1 MRRGWEVQLKG
12 QLVTR
17 QILFLP
23 PVKWSKE
30 RRWLAGYDQRWHWS
44 RLGLSHEML
53 FSLFAAL
60 WVQLFGSVTQWFLFQ
75 AQWWLHEVA
84 WARGVED
91 WRTECGSSV
100 SVTRGRGL
108 RIKVVKGGV
117 RWGHGASAVLCKVPP
132 LCSVLHTAVESHG
145 MQIGKKCVP
154 LDWWTSFCRS

>member
-1 MRRGWEVQLKG
+1 MFNTSIIIYIWFKRWGGAEKFSWKVSLLQDRFFFCHQWNEAKRESGWLG
-12 QLVTR
+12 MIRDDTGAG
-17 QILFLP
+17 
-23 PVKWSKE
+23 
-30 RRWLAGYDQRWHWS
+30 LA
-44 RLGLSHEML
+44 SHMKC
-53 FSLFAAL
+53 FSSLFAAL

-91 WRTECGSSV
+91 WRTECASSV

-132 LCSVLHTAVESHG
+132 LCSILHTAVESHG
-145 MQIGKKCVP
+145 M
-154 LDWWTSFCRS
+154 